1 MSTRVSLKG
10 PTQEDI
16 SMSISHHHFR
26 KHVALPMPR
35 CAYTTD
41 RHSCTKSAQTLR
53 FDEASESPAE
63 ASADVRK
70 RKKLVVDLRCFGS
83 RSQAQTGGK

>member
-1 MSTRVSLKG
+1 
-10 PTQEDI
+10 
-16 SMSISHHHFR
+16 
-26 KHVALPMPR
+26 
-35 CAYTTD
+35 
-41 RHSCTKSAQTLR
+41 LR